1 MAKRSDLTD
10 KLSKPA
16 GWQDQVSGTH
26 PDTGSGSAPQYKRKT
41 YLLTEE
47 IIERI
52 EELADRERLQLN
64 ELVRWLLTDALDR
77 IEAGETELP
86 TQTVERRTLG

>member
-1 MAKRSDLTD
+1 MAKRSDMTS

-16 GWQDQVSGTH
+16 GWQDQVSASA
-26 PDTGSGSAPQYKRKT
+26 PDTSSAPVPQYKRKT

-47 IIERI
+47 LINRI

-77 IEAGETELP
+77 IDAGETELP